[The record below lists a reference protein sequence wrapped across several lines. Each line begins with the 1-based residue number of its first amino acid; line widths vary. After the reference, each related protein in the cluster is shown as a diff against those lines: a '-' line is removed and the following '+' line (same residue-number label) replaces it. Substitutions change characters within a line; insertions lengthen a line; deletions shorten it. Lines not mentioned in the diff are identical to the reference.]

1 MRVLVAED
9 ETRLAAALARG
20 LTHAGFVVDTTADGG
35 AALELATERV
45 YDVIVLDIMLP
56 TMSGY
61 EVTRRLR
68 AQGIWTPIL
77 LASAKDGEYDQADG
91 LDLGADDYVTK
102 PFSFVVFVARVRALV
117 RRGARPRPPVVEVGR
132 LRLDPATRVL
142 TSAGAPIDLTT
153 RELAMLEY
161 LMRNIDRVVTK
172 EELLAHVWPNSD
184 TDVNAV
190 EVYAGY
196 LRRKLGRDILQTVRG
211 SGYRLTPS

>member
-1 MRVLVAED
+1 MRVLVVED
-9 ETRLAAALARG
+9 EVRLARALQKG
-20 LTHAGFVVDTTADGG
+20 LRAEGFVVDLVHDG
-35 AALELATERV
+35 AAGLSSAREGS
-45 YDVIVLDIMLP
+45 YDAIVLDVMLP
-56 TMSGY
+56 RLSGY
-61 EVTRRLR
+61 EVVRTLR
-68 AQGIWTPIL
+68 TERNWVPVL
-77 LASAKDGEYDQADG
+77 MLSAKDGEYDQADG

>member
-9 ETRLAAALARG
+9 ETRLAQALARG
-20 LTHAGFVVDTTADGG
+20 LTHAGFVVDTTGDGG
-35 AALELATERV
+35 EALELAIERA

-56 TMSGY
+56 TLSGY

-68 AQGIWTPIL
+68 AHGVWTPIL

-102 PFSFVVFVARVRALV
+102 PFSFVVLLARVRALV
-117 RRGARPRPPVVEVGR
+117 RRGARPRPPLVEAGR
-132 LRLDPATRVL
+132 LTLDPATRSL
-142 TSAGAPIDLTT
+142 TRDGSSVELTA
-153 RELAMLEY
+153 REMAMLEY
-161 LMRNIDRVVTK
+161 LMRNVDRVVTK
-172 EELLAHVWPNSD
+172 EELLAHVWPSSD

-196 LRRKLGRDILQTVRG
+196 LRRKLGREILQTVRG
-211 SGYRLTPS
+211 SGYRLNAS